1 MRCNLGATVLMIGDH
16 TDTVRLVRM
25 ALEFTAYELHVAP
38 TWDEGVAMSVVCQ
51 PDLLIMEAGL
61 FGSMG
66 LKLIQSAQM
75 LSGLPRILLRNKG
88 VKLNSDVLDF
98 ASEQLI
104 LDKPFTPLRLHHAMD
119 LALKPILE

>member
-1 MRCNLGATVLMIGDH
+1 VRCNLGATVLMIGDH

-38 TWDEGVAMSVVCQ
+38 TLDEGISMSVVCT

-61 FGSMG
+61 LGATG
-66 LKLIQSAQM
+66 LNLIQSAPM

-88 VKLNSDVLDF
+88 VKMNPDVLAF
-98 ASEQLI
+98 AGEQLF